1 MILCGVGF
9 VKRACVLSSVEDSPW
24 DDVFLGPAVLTGAMY
39 VERRRKSWKRKREK
53 GVSFVPLM
61 EES

>member
-9 VKRACVLSSVEDSPW
+9 VKRACVLSFVEDSPW
-24 DDVFLGPAVLTGAMY
+24 DDVFLDLAVLTRAKY
-39 VERRRKSWKRKREK
+39 VERRRKIWKRKREK
-53 GVSFVPLM
+53 GVSFVPRM